1 MKDVVIYTTTYCGY
15 CVRAKSLLDRRN
27 IPYVEIDVTGDPD
40 ARRKLA
46 VRSGRRTVPQIF
58 VDGQPIGGS
67 DELHALDRMRALAP
81 TLAS

>member
-15 CVRAKSLLDRRN
+15 CRRAKALLDRRN

-46 VRSGRRTVPQIF
+46 ARTGRRTVPQIF
-58 VDGQPIGGS
+58 IDGESIGGS
-67 DELHALDRMRALAP
+67 DELH
-81 TLAS
+81 TLARTGALLP